1 LIKNEYLELNIK
13 RWVLKVKKLAIFDID
28 YTITKKE
35 TLMEFFKYAIK
46 NDKKNIRFLPRAIF
60 CGSMYKLKLYDE
72 RKVKEKFLKFI
83 DGMKEKDLAILVKD
97 FYNSKLKKILYEDA
111 LNMITKLKN
120 EGYDIYLIS
129 ASPEFYVNE
138 FNNIKEV
145 DKIIGTR
152 FNFVNGI
159 FMRTMEGDNCK
170 GEEKVRRLKEFLKE
184 EKIEVD
190 FKESYMFSDSLSDK
204 PLLDLVGKPYLI
216 NYKKNHTIEILR
228 WK

>member
-1 LIKNEYLELNIK
+1 M
-13 RWVLKVKKLAIFDID
+13 KKLAIFDID

-35 TLMEFFKYAIK
+35 TLMELFKYVIK
-46 NDKKNIRFLPRAIF
+46 KDKKNLRFLPRAIY
-60 CGSMYKLKLYDE
+60 CGIMYAIGIYDE
-72 RKVKEKFLKFI
+72 RKVKETFLRFI
-83 DGMKEKDLAILVKD
+83 DGIKEEELAELVKE
-97 FYNSKLKKILYEDA
+97 FYDERLKNILYDDA
-111 LNMITKLKN
+111 LKMMKKLKN

-138 FNNIKEV
+138 FYNIKEV
-145 DKIIGTR
+145 NKVIGTK
-152 FNFVNGI
+152 FGFENGTFVRKMVGN
-159 FMRTMEGDNCK
+159 NCK
-170 GEEKVRRLKEFLKE
+170 GEEKVRRLKEVLKD

-216 NYKKNHTIEILR
+216 NYKKNHDIEILR

>member
-1 LIKNEYLELNIK
+1 M
-13 RWVLKVKKLAIFDID
+13 KKLAIFDID

-35 TLMEFFKYAIK
+35 TLMELFKYVIK
-46 NDKKNIRFLPRAIF
+46 KDKKNLRFLPRAIY
-60 CGSMYKLKLYDE
+60 CGIMYAIGIYDE
-72 RKVKEKFLKFI
+72 RKVKETFLRFI
-83 DGMKEKDLAILVKD
+83 DGIKEEELAELVKE
-97 FYNSKLKKILYEDA
+97 FYDERLKNILYDDA
-111 LNMITKLKN
+111 LKMMKKLKN

-138 FNNIKEV
+138 FYNIKEV
-145 DKIIGTR
+145 DKVIGTK
-152 FNFVNGI
+152 FGFENGTFVRKMVGN
-159 FMRTMEGDNCK
+159 NCK
-170 GEEKVRRLKEFLKE
+170 GEEKVRRLNEILKD

-216 NYKKNHTIEILR
+216 NYKKNHDIEILR

>member
-1 LIKNEYLELNIK
+1 M
-13 RWVLKVKKLAIFDID
+13 KKLAIFDID

-83 DGMKEKDLAILVKD
+83 DGIKEKDLQILVKN
-97 FYNSKLKKILYEDA
+97 FYNSKLKTILYEDA
-111 LNMITKLKN
+111 LNMIKKLKN

-138 FNNIKEV
+138 FYNIKEV

-152 FNFVNGI
+152 FNFANGI
-159 FMRTMEGDNCK
+159 FLRKMEGYNCK
-170 GEEKVRRLKEFLKE
+170 GEEKVRRLKEFLKG

>member
-1 LIKNEYLELNIK
+1 L
-13 RWVLKVKKLAIFDID
+13 KKLAIFDID

-35 TLMEFFKYAIK
+35 TLMELFKYVIK
-46 NDKKNIRFLPRAIF
+46 KDKKNLRFLPRAIY
-60 CGSMYKLKLYDE
+60 CGIMYAIGIYDE
-72 RKVKEKFLKFI
+72 RKVKETFLRFI
-83 DGMKEKDLAILVKD
+83 DGIKEEELAELVKE
-97 FYNSKLKKILYEDA
+97 FYDERLKNILYDDA
-111 LNMITKLKN
+111 LKMMKKLKN

-138 FNNIKEV
+138 FYNIKEV
-145 DKIIGTR
+145 DKVIGTK
-152 FNFVNGI
+152 FGFENGTFVRKMVGN
-159 FMRTMEGDNCK
+159 NCK
-170 GEEKVRRLKEFLKE
+170 GEEKVRRLKEVLKD

-216 NYKKNHTIEILR
+216 NYKKNHDIEILR

>member
-1 LIKNEYLELNIK
+1 M
-13 RWVLKVKKLAIFDID
+13 KKLAIFDID

-46 NDKKNIRFLPRAIF
+46 NDKRNIRFLPRAIF
-60 CGSMYKLKLYDE
+60 CGSMYKLKIYDE

-83 DGMKEKDLAILVKD
+83 DGIKEKDLEILVKN
-97 FYNSKLKKILYEDA
+97 FYNSKLKTILYEDA
-111 LNMITKLKN
+111 LNMIKKLKN

-138 FNNIKEV
+138 FYNIKEV

-152 FNFVNGI
+152 FNFANGI
-159 FMRTMEGDNCK
+159 FLRKMEGYNCK
-170 GEEKVRRLKEFLKE
+170 GEEKVRRLKEFLKG

>member
-1 LIKNEYLELNIK
+1 M
-13 RWVLKVKKLAIFDID
+13 KKLAIFDID

-35 TLMEFFKYAIK
+35 TLMELFKYVIK
-46 NDKKNIRFLPRAIF
+46 KDKKNLRFLPRAIY
-60 CGSMYKLKLYDE
+60 CGIMYAIGIYDE
-72 RKVKEKFLKFI
+72 RKVKETFLRFI
-83 DGMKEKDLAILVKD
+83 DGIKEEELAELVKE
-97 FYNSKLKKILYEDA
+97 FYDERLKNILYDDA
-111 LNMITKLKN
+111 LKMMKKLKN

-138 FNNIKEV
+138 FYNIKEV
-145 DKIIGTR
+145 DKVIGTK
-152 FNFVNGI
+152 FGFENGAFVRKMVGN
-159 FMRTMEGDNCK
+159 NCK
-170 GEEKVRRLKEFLKE
+170 GEEKVRRLKEILKN

-216 NYKKNHTIEILR
+216 NYKKNHDIEILR

>member
-1 LIKNEYLELNIK
+1 M
-13 RWVLKVKKLAIFDID
+13 KKLAIFDID

-35 TLMEFFKYAIK
+35 TLMELFKYVIK
-46 NDKKNIRFLPRAIF
+46 KDKKNLRFLPRAIY
-60 CGSMYKLKLYDE
+60 CGIMYAIGIYDE
-72 RKVKEKFLKFI
+72 RKVKETFLRFI
-83 DGMKEKDLAILVKD
+83 DGIKEEELAELVKE
-97 FYNSKLKKILYEDA
+97 FYDERLKNILYDDA
-111 LNMITKLKN
+111 LKMIKKLKN

-138 FNNIKEV
+138 FYNIKEV
-145 DKIIGTR
+145 DKVIGTK
-152 FNFVNGI
+152 FGFENGTFVRKMVGN
-159 FMRTMEGDNCK
+159 NCK
-170 GEEKVRRLKEFLKE
+170 GEEKVRRLKEVLKD

-216 NYKKNHTIEILR
+216 NYKKNHDVEILR